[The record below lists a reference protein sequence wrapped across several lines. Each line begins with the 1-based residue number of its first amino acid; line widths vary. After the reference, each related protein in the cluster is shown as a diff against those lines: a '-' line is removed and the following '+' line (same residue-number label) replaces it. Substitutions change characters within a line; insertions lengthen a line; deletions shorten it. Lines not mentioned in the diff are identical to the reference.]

1 MIRVSSALSDEGQMG
16 RGSSAGESHSTLG
29 KKRKCFTKPKTL
41 GSEVVNEIRE
51 CAIDWYFGLK

>member
-1 MIRVSSALSDEGQMG
+1 MG
-16 RGSSAGESHSTLG
+16 WGSSAGESDSTLG

>member
-16 RGSSAGESHSTLG
+16 SGSSAGESDSTLG